1 MPARGRGYLERA
13 RSLLVRAEARGGT
26 LVAWGSARI
35 YFAFEPT
42 TIDDV
47 IALVTKPGEE
57 TLEGEERFAFGVA
70 QGSIEQVAND
80 GLQANLAWGPALV
93 AAGALA
99 MAGRAGQV
107 HFADRVKAV
116 RTGELVLNGGRFAV
130 EAGLRL
136 RGLALDVQ
144 QPWKRDAAA
153 SVQRLAD
160 PPLVGAEG
168 DSALAVR
175 PGSYGVLVAPRGAGG
190 TRRLGAMAA
199 KFGDRAL
206 LLSPAGASLEPL
218 GALRRAVS
226 RAIRDDIPPA
236 LAPHAAALESL
247 LSAEPLAAD
256 VAEDLVVA
264 LLGPRSPG
272 GVPGVVLI
280 DDAEHVDP
288 ESLQVVAAA
297 MVSGAGL
304 PVVLR
309 VAAAA
314 DIPAPFIARRAPEV
328 TLAVEPLSPEA
339 AIALAG
345 AFTGGALTDDA
356 RKRWAKLGDGTPLGL
371 HEALAHGL
379 QSAELAWI
387 GDRAAPRRKSSGR
400 GKARP
405 TSHFVTLRA
414 HECSPAA
421 RTVLAAVALL
431 GGEARVEQLG
441 RIIEAAGQSLGVE
454 ACVAELLRSRWLV
467 APEPGWVA
475 LPSRTH
481 VTALG
486 QLLEAP
492 LAAALHRAAAEV
504 IEGTESGFA
513 KLDAVAHAV
522 AAGDLARGQ
531 RIVSAQQLA
540 LGQARHA
547 AAAARL
553 RTLVDLA
560 PVSAMI
566 ESTDEHTAVESQPES
581 AEVTAAERVEE
592 PPPSAPA
599 SEPTFVLLKGG
610 PTSAHVSVS
619 TASPLS
625 EATESKVPTQEN
637 PRALAPAD
645 SEPPTIADAA
655 PILTNLAQLQ
665 RTLTPRPRA
674 NAAVVAPTLAE
685 QLRAALQSNQ
695 HDQLERLLA
704 SANVGDVLAER
715 VRAIA
720 RLRRGETGE
729 ALRGLRRVRHSA
741 DVGPGTR
748 SQSALAL
755 AIAYAAASRFEES
768 LLEGL
773 TALARARE
781 AGHPRGEHACL
792 TFLGRLYA
800 MMSRPEEASRL
811 REAAAGVTFA

>member
-26 LVAWGSARI
+26 LVAWGAARI

-70 QGSIEQVAND
+70 QGTIEQVAND

-116 RTGELVLNGGRFAV
+116 RRGELVLNGGRFAE

-153 SVQRLAD
+153 SVNRLAD
-160 PPLVGAEG
+160 PSLVGAEA
-168 DSALAVR
+168 DRAPAVR
-175 PGSYGVLVAPRGAGG
+175 PGNYGVLVAPRGAGG
-190 TRRLGAMAA
+190 TRRLGALAA
-199 KFGDRAL
+199 SFGDRAL
-206 LLSPAGASLEPL
+206 LMTPAGASLEPL

-226 RAIRDDIPPA
+226 RAIRDDMPPA

-264 LLGPRSPG
+264 LMGPRSPG
-272 GVPGVVLI
+272 GSQGVVLI
-280 DDAEHVDP
+280 DDAELVDP

-297 MVSGAGL
+297 MVSAPGL

-309 VAAAA
+309 IAAAA
-314 DIPAPFIARRAPEV
+314 NIPAQFIARRAPEA
-328 TLAVEPLSPEA
+328 TVEVAPLSPEA
-339 AIALAG
+339 AMALAG

-356 RKRWAKLGDGTPLGL
+356 RKRWATLSDGTPLGL

-387 GDRAAPRRKSSGR
+387 GDRASPRRKSSGR

-405 TSHFVTLRA
+405 TSHFITLRA

-431 GGEARVEQLG
+431 GGEARVEPLG
-441 RIIEAAGQSLGVE
+441 KIIEAAGQSLGVE
-454 ACVAELLRSRWLV
+454 ACVSELLRSRWLL

-504 IEGTESGFA
+504 IEETETGFA
-513 KLDAVAHAV
+513 RLDAVAHAV
-522 AAGDLARGQ
+522 AAGDLARAQ
-531 RIVSAQQLA
+531 RIVTVQQLG
-540 LGQARHA
+540 LGQARHTGA
-547 AAAARL
+547 ATRL
-553 RTLVDLA
+553 RAMVDLA
-560 PVSAMI
+560 PVSSVI
-566 ESTDEHTAVESQPES
+566 ESTDEHTAVEREPL
-581 AEVTAAERVEE
+581 AEATAAERVEE
-592 PPPSAPA
+592 PAPPPA

-610 PTSAHVSVS
+610 PASAHMSASVP
-619 TASPLS
+619 SPLS
-625 EATESKVPTQEN
+625 DGIESKIPTQQN
-637 PRALAPAD
+637 PQALPPAD

-655 PILTNLAQLQ
+655 PVLTSLAQLQ
-665 RTLTPRPRA
+665 RTLTPHPRA
-674 NAAVVAPTLAE
+674 KAALAPPTLAE
-685 QLRAALQSNQ
+685 QLRAALQANQ
-695 HDQLERLLA
+695 QDQLERLLS
-704 SANVGDVLAER
+704 SAGVGDVLAER

-729 ALRGLRRVRHSA
+729 ALRGLRRVRHGPE
-741 DVGPGTR
+741 VGAGTR

-755 AIAYAAASRFEES
+755 AIAYAAASRFEEA

-811 REAAAGVTFA
+811 REAAAGVTVA

>member
-1 MPARGRGYLERA
+1 
-13 RSLLVRAEARGGT
+13 
-26 LVAWGSARI
+26 
-35 YFAFEPT
+35 
-42 TIDDV
+42 
-47 IALVTKPGEE
+47 
-57 TLEGEERFAFGVA
+57 
-70 QGSIEQVAND
+70 
-80 GLQANLAWGPALV
+80 
-93 AAGALA
+93 
-99 MAGRAGQV
+99 
-107 HFADRVKAV
+107 
-116 RTGELVLNGGRFAV
+116 
-130 EAGLRL
+130 
-136 RGLALDVQ
+136 
-144 QPWKRDAAA
+144 
-153 SVQRLAD
+153 
-160 PPLVGAEG
+160 
-168 DSALAVR
+168 
-175 PGSYGVLVAPRGAGG
+175 
-190 TRRLGAMAA
+190 
-199 KFGDRAL
+199 
-206 LLSPAGASLEPL
+206 
-218 GALRRAVS
+218 
-226 RAIRDDIPPA
+226 
-236 LAPHAAALESL
+236 
-247 LSAEPLAAD
+247 
-256 VAEDLVVA
+256 
-264 LLGPRSPG
+264 
-272 GVPGVVLI
+272 
-280 DDAEHVDP
+280 
-288 ESLQVVAAA
+288 
-297 MVSGAGL
+297 
-304 PVVLR
+304 
-309 VAAAA
+309 
-314 DIPAPFIARRAPEV
+314 
-328 TLAVEPLSPEA
+328 
-339 AIALAG
+339 
-345 AFTGGALTDDA
+345 
-356 RKRWAKLGDGTPLGL
+356 
-371 HEALAHGL
+371 
-379 QSAELAWI
+379 
-387 GDRAAPRRKSSGR
+387 
-400 GKARP
+400 
-405 TSHFVTLRA
+405 
-414 HECSPAA
+414 
-421 RTVLAAVALL
+421 VLAAVALL

-592 PPPSAPA
+592 PPRSAPA
-599 SEPTFVLLKGG
+599 SEPTFVLLKAE
-610 PTSAHVSVS
+610 PTSAHMSASV
-619 TASPLS
+619 TSPLS

-637 PRALAPAD
+637 PRALSPAD